1 MGRLLN
7 LIVTKLDG
15 TTYDL
20 ASLGITLKEFNPRSP
35 SPIHSSESIEGAH
48 GEVDLGTVYGPRI
61 ISCSFY
67 MEAADLTDYHLMRDE
82 VFALFDSRQAFYIT
96 DGYNPGKRWFVKTNQ
111 EYSIDQNRIYGF
123 FDVDFISFNPFSE
136 SVGTTLNP
144 FTFDSDLWQIG
155 EGLTDEDYKYSFK
168 TNTFRIFNAGNV
180 GVDPRE
186 FPLVITYKGAS
197 NKFTLTNKT
206 TGDIFTYSGT
216 TRAKDVLTLNRV
228 QVKKNDVS
236 IFGQTNRKVI
246 RLEPGWNDFTLA
258 GTSGSF
264 EILFDFRFYYF

>member
-7 LIVTKLDG
+7 LIITKLNG

-20 ASLGITLKEFNPRSP
+20 EALGITLKEFKPRSP
-35 SPIHSSESIEGAH
+35 SPIHSSESIEGAQ

-61 ISCSFY
+61 IDCSFY
-67 MEAADLTDYHLMRDE
+67 MKAADLTDYHLMRDE

-123 FDVDFISFNPFSE
+123 FDISFISFKPFSE
-136 SVGTTLNP
+136 SIGTTLSP

-168 TNTFRIFNAGNV
+168 TNTFRVFNAGTEEI
-180 GVDPRE
+180 DPRE
-186 FPLVITYKGAS
+186 LPLIITYKGAS
-197 NKFTLTNKT
+197 SKLTITNST
-206 TGDIFTYSGT
+206 MGDVFQYSGT
-216 TRAKDVLTLNRV
+216 TGAKDVLSLNRV
-228 QVKKNDVS
+228 QVKKNNVS
-236 IFGQTNRKVI
+236 VFGQTNRKVI
-246 RLEPGWNDFTLA
+246 RLAPGWNDFKMA

-264 EILFDFRFYYF
+264 EIKFDFRFYYL